1 MRILA
6 SRAISTGHRIVAS
19 TVQPQWQH
27 LHSRAP
33 AAQEKPQTGEQA
45 MRMRAGDSAC
55 DWQLQTAV
63 ALDIDGVL
71 VRGKRA
77 LDEGRRALQMLSGN
91 NRLGRRIPFVL
102 LTNGGGV
109 SEADKALAI
118 SRLLGVEIRAEQ
130 VVLAHS
136 PMRALASKYA
146 QRHVLVVGGKQSK
159 CADIAQAYG
168 FGNVSTPNDVVA
180 WNPSAWPFMQPPAA
194 NQLSQQGAKRRDYAN
209 DPFHAVMV
217 FHDSFD
223 FGRDL
228 QVATDVLRSA
238 NATLGHEFVNR
249 QTVPL
254 YMSNADLIFSNDYP
268 RPRFGQGAYH
278 VCLHAMWNALT
289 GGAPLE
295 YTLFGKP
302 NRVQY
307 QYAEHLLDQIA
318 LAAAP
323 AIDLPQLHA
332 HRRIFAIGD
341 NPAADIAGANG
352 AGWTSVLVRTGVFD
366 GSPGTN
372 DATHP
377 AHLVTDHVEDAVNWI
392 IESELRR
399 YPGILLGGG

>member
-1 MRILA
+1 MLATVSGRRIA
-6 SRAISTGHRIVAS
+6 AATA
-19 TVQPQWQH
+19 QPRFLRRH
-27 LHSRAP
+27 LHLCTP
-33 AAQEKPQTGEQA
+33 AAQEKLQAGEQD
-45 MRMRAGDSAC
+45 MRMSAGDNSSAC

-77 LDEGRRALQMLSGN
+77 LDEGRRALQLLSGN
-91 NRLGRRIPFVL
+91 NRLRRRIPFVL

-109 SEADKALAI
+109 SEADKASDI
-118 SRLLGVEIRAEQ
+118 SRLLGVEIRPEQ

-136 PMRALASKYA
+136 PMRALTSKYA
-146 QRHVLVVGGKQSK
+146 QKHVLVVGGKQSR

-180 WNPSAWPFMQPPAA
+180 WNPSAWPFMQPPTAD
-194 NQLSQQGAKRRDYAN
+194 QLSAQGAKRRDYAN

-238 NATLGHEFVNR
+238 NATLGSEFVNR
-249 QTVPL
+249 QTAPL
-254 YMSNADLIFSNDYP
+254 YMSNSDLIFSNDYP

-278 VCLHAMWNALT
+278 VCLRAMWDALT
-289 GGAPLE
+289 GGAPLK

-302 NRVQY
+302 NKVQY

-323 AIDLPQLHA
+323 DTDLAQLHA
-332 HRRIFAIGD
+332 RRRIFAIGD

-366 GSPGTN
+366 GSSGTN
-372 DATHP
+372 DTTHP

-392 IESELRR
+392 IEAELSRR
-399 YPGILLGGG
+399 I

>member
-1 MRILA
+1 MRALVLQGTRLA
-6 SRAISTGHRIVAS
+6 GAAQPQLLRMSTGR
-19 TVQPQWQH
+19 
-27 LHSRAP
+27 
-33 AAQEKPQTGEQA
+33 
-45 MRMRAGDSAC
+45 RAGR
-55 DWQLQTAV
+55 WQLQTAV

-71 VRGKRA
+71 VRGRRA
-77 LDEGRRALQMLSGN
+77 LDEGRRALQMLSGD

-109 SEADKALAI
+109 SEADKASSV
-118 SRLLGVEIRAEQ
+118 SRLLGVEVRPEQ

-136 PMRALASKYA
+136 PMRSLARKYS
-146 QRHVLVVGGKQSK
+146 QKHVLVVGGEQGR
-159 CADIAQAYG
+159 CADIARAYG
-168 FGNVSTPNDVVA
+168 FENVSTPDDVVA
-180 WNPSAWPFMQPPAA
+180 WSPSAWPFMPPPPPTAHK
-194 NQLSQQGAKRRDYAN
+194 SRDYAS

-238 NATLGHEFVNR
+238 GATLGREFVNR

-254 YMSNADLIFSNDYP
+254 YMSNSDLVFSNDYP

-278 VCLHAMWNALT
+278 VCLRAMWDALT
-289 GGAPLE
+289 AKAPLE

-318 LAAAP
+318 LAADPGA
-323 AIDLPQLHA
+323 DLAQLRA
-332 HRRIFAIGD
+332 CRRIFAIGD

-366 GSPGTN
+366 GPPGAN

-377 AHLVTDHVEDAVNWI
+377 AHLVTDHVEDAVSWI
-392 IESELRR
+392 IDSAA
-399 YPGILLGGG
+399 

>member
-1 MRILA
+1 
-6 SRAISTGHRIVAS
+6 
-19 TVQPQWQH
+19 
-27 LHSRAP
+27 
-33 AAQEKPQTGEQA
+33 
-45 MRMRAGDSAC
+45 
-55 DWQLQTAV
+55 
-63 ALDIDGVL
+63 
-71 VRGKRA
+71 
-77 LDEGRRALQMLSGN
+77 
-91 NRLGRRIPFVL
+91 
-102 LTNGGGV
+102 
-109 SEADKALAI
+109 
-118 SRLLGVEIRAEQ
+118 
-130 VVLAHS
+130 
-136 PMRALASKYA
+136 
-146 QRHVLVVGGKQSK
+146 
-159 CADIAQAYG
+159 
-168 FGNVSTPNDVVA
+168 
-180 WNPSAWPFMQPPAA
+180 
-194 NQLSQQGAKRRDYAN
+194 
-209 DPFHAVMV
+209 
-217 FHDSFD
+217 
-223 FGRDL
+223 
-228 QVATDVLRSA
+228 
-238 NATLGHEFVNR
+238 
-249 QTVPL
+249 
-254 YMSNADLIFSNDYP
+254 MSNADLIFSNDYP

-278 VCLHAMWNALT
+278 VCLRAMWNALT

-399 YPGILLGGG
+399 CPGILPGGG